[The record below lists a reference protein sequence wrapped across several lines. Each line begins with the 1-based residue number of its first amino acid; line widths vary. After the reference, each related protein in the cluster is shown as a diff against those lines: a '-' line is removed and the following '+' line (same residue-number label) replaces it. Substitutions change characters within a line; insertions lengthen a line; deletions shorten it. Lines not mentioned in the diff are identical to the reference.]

1 MRYYLLVNVHEFLYK
16 KLSFFVVLGYHGNMS
31 ALNELKKHLRPGQV
45 YRRADLLPWSN
56 AVDRHLKQL
65 VEKGTL
71 TKLAGGLY
79 YFPKQTSFGAAP
91 ADDEKLVEAFLKD
104 HRFLLTSPN
113 AYNALGVGS
122 TQLYNKTVVYNR
134 KRQGHF
140 RLGKREYEF
149 RKKPYFPLSHSE
161 EFLLVDL
168 VDNMDRLA
176 EPKPSLLESVKKRAS
191 HMDAKALARAVR
203 EYGGVKA
210 RKFFQPLLADGTP
223 VHAQ

>member
-1 MRYYLLVNVHEFLYK
+1 MDYYE
-16 KLSFFVVLGYHGNMS
+16 NMS
-31 ALNELKKHLRPGQV
+31 ALSKLKKHLRPGQV

-65 VEKGTL
+65 VEEGTL
-71 TKLAGGLY
+71 TKLSGGLY
-79 YFPKQTSFGAAP
+79 AYPKQTSFGAAP

-122 TQLYNKTVVYNR
+122 TQLYNKTVVYNH
-134 KRQGHF
+134 KRHGHF
-140 RLGKREYEF
+140 RLGKREYDF
-149 RKKPYFPLSHSE
+149 RVKPHFPKTHSE

-168 VDNMDRLA
+168 VDNLDRLA
-176 EPKPSLLESVKKRAS
+176 ETKPYLLEGVKRRAS
-191 HMDAKALARAVR
+191 HVDAKALARAVR

-210 RKFFQPLLADGTP
+210 RKFFQPLLADGTLAY
-223 VHAQ
+223 AQ